1 MMAAIVIRL
10 FDYMRKHRTHGV
22 LGFILITL
30 ILAYFLAG
38 QTYKEDI
45 SDFLPL
51 NNKYHKALKVYQEI
65 SGANRIIGIFQYR
78 DLSETDA
85 DTIIYSIER
94 FVEHLKKNDKDK
106 SLTDLTYQIDL
117 EKVTETTEFVYR
129 NIPYFLTSE
138 DYHRIDSLLETQDY
152 IHTQIRNGKQMLM
165 LPVSGIVSENFQR
178 DPLHLFTPIVSQ
190 LQKSQS
196 SIEFENYDGYI
207 FSKDM
212 KRAFVMM
219 TSPFGSSETEGNSTL
234 LALLRQSAD
243 ETESEISDVSI
254 RFTGGP
260 VIAVGN
266 SKQIKTDSIIAVML
280 AIVLIVALLFYVF
293 RSIWHLFL
301 IVLSIIWGWL
311 FAMGILSCIHQQV
324 SVIVIGISSIIIGI
338 AVNYPLHLIAHLQH
352 TPDVRSALK
361 EIIPPLVV
369 GNITT
374 VGAFLALV
382 PLQSVALRDLGLF
395 SSFLLVGTILFAL
408 IFLPHLLKNGA
419 GREKGNII
427 LKFTDI
433 SIENY
438 RWVIYA
444 IIVFTLFFG
453 YLSLQTGFDTNMSSV
468 NYLTDEQKADMAYFR
483 SFAAKSSADE
493 NIYVVSADSTINE
506 ALEKSQEIQ
515 PLLQKLKQEGLIADK
530 QGCYQF
536 LCSKEEQRKR
546 LEHWNTFVQKH
557 GNTLEHSIIEE
568 ATMEGF
574 SAHTFDDFFDI
585 LHKSY
590 KPQDFGYFKQLSSSV
605 FASNLMINDKQK
617 EFNVIDVL
625 KVSPQKIESVV
636 SRIENHSSRQ
646 YVFDVNSMNTS
657 IATRLSDDFNYI
669 GWACGCIVFL
679 FLWFS
684 LGCLELAILSFIPMA
699 VSWLW
704 ILGIMSLV
712 GIQFNVVNIILATF
726 IFGQGDDYTIFM
738 TEGCQFEY
746 AYRRKM
752 LASYK
757 NSIIISAL
765 IMLIGIG
772 SLIIAKHPAL
782 HSLAEVT
789 IIGMFSV
796 VLMAYLFPP
805 LIFRWLVYNKGC
817 ERKRP
822 ITLRNLIWRDRNNTS
837 KIRFIED
844 CYRYKGVDI
853 SSSVCHQLRKY
864 TKKGTLEKIESSITS
879 SIKTI
884 IIINNRWGELSMLLA
899 LENPKIKCF
908 GIEKDEEKYIVAKY
922 TAENRVDNLTI
933 SKEIDRVTYDLNS
946 TLTILIESTDED
958 KKKYEYLNPI
968 IIN

>member
-1 MMAAIVIRL
+1 MAAIVIRI
-10 FDYMRKHRTHGV
+10 FDYMRKHKTHGV
-22 LGFILITL
+22 LSFILITT
-30 ILAYFLAG
+30 ILVYFLVG

-51 NNKYHKALKVYQEI
+51 NNKYNKALKVYQEI
-65 SGANRIIGIFQYR
+65 SGANRIIAIFQYR
-78 DLSETDA
+78 DSSMTDA

-94 FVEHLKKNDKDK
+94 FVEHLKKNDKYK

-138 DYHRIDSLLETQDY
+138 DYHRIDSLLESQDY

-212 KRAFVMM
+212 KRAFVIMA
-219 TSPFGSSETEGNSTL
+219 SPFGSSETEKNATFL
-234 LALLRQSAD
+234 DLLRQSAD

-293 RSIWHLFL
+293 RSIWHLSL

-311 FAMGILSCIHQQV
+311 FAMGNLSCIHQQV

-433 SIENY
+433 SIENH
-438 RWVIYA
+438 RWVIYS
-444 IIVFTLFFG
+444 IVLLTLFFG

-636 SRIENHSSRQ
+636 SRIENHSSGQ

-805 LIFRWLVYNKGC
+805 LIFRWLVYNKGL

-822 ITLRNLIWRDRNNTS
+822 ITLRNLIWRDSNNIS
-837 KIRFIED
+837 RIRFIED
-844 CYRYKGVDI
+844 CYRYKGGDI
-853 SSSVCHQLRKY
+853 SSSVRHRLRKY
-864 TKKGTLEKIESSITS
+864 SRKGFLEMIDSSITPTT
-879 SIKTI
+879 KNI
-884 IIINNRWGELSMLLA
+884 IVIHNGWGELSMLLA
-899 LENPKIKCF
+899 LAKPQIKCF
-908 GIEKDEEKYIVAKY
+908 GVEKDEDKYIVAKY

-933 SKEIDRVTYDLNS
+933 SKEIDSEIYDINS
-946 TLTILIESTDED
+946 TLTILIEPANED
-958 KKKYEYLNPI
+958 KRKYDYLKPI

>member
-1 MMAAIVIRL
+1 MAAIVIRI
-10 FDYMRKHRTHGV
+10 FDYMRKHKTHGV

-65 SGANRIIGIFQYR
+65 SGANRIIAIFQYR
-78 DLSETDA
+78 DSSMTDA
-85 DTIIYSIER
+85 DTIIHSVDR
-94 FVEHLKKNDKDK
+94 FIEHLKKNDKDK

-117 EKVTETTEFVYR
+117 EKITETTDFVYR

-138 DYHRIDSLLETQDY
+138 DYHRMDSLLDSQDH
-152 IHTQIRNGKQMLM
+152 IHTQITNGKQMLI

-212 KRAFVMM
+212 KRAFVIMA
-219 TSPFGSSETEGNSTL
+219 SPFGSSETEKNATFL
-234 LALLRQSAD
+234 DLLRQSAD

-293 RSIWHLFL
+293 RSIWHLSL

-433 SIENY
+433 SIENH
-438 RWVIYA
+438 RWVIYS
-444 IIVFTLFFG
+444 IVLLTLFFG

-636 SRIENHSSRQ
+636 SRIENHSSGQ

-805 LIFRWLVYNKGC
+805 LIFRWLVYNKGL

-822 ITLRNLIWRDRNNTS
+822 ITLRNLIWRDSNNIS
-837 KIRFIED
+837 RIRFIED
-844 CYRYKGVDI
+844 CYRYKGGDI
-853 SSSVCHQLRKY
+853 SSSVRHRLRKY
-864 TKKGTLEKIESSITS
+864 SRKGFLEMIDSSITPTT
-879 SIKTI
+879 KNI
-884 IIINNRWGELSMLLA
+884 IVIHNGWGELSMLLA
-899 LENPKIKCF
+899 LAKPQIKCF
-908 GIEKDEEKYIVAKY
+908 GVEKDEDKYIVAKY

-933 SKEIDRVTYDLNS
+933 SKEIDSEIYDINS
-946 TLTILIESTDED
+946 TLTILIEPANED
-958 KKKYEYLNPI
+958 KRKYDYLKPI

>member
-1 MMAAIVIRL
+1 MAAIVIRL

-38 QTYKEDI
+38 QTYKEDM

-51 NNKYHKALKVYQEI
+51 NNKYNKALKVYQEI
-65 SGANRIIGIFQYR
+65 SGANRIIAIFQYR
-78 DLSETDA
+78 DSSMTDA
-85 DTIIYSIER
+85 DTIIHSVDR
-94 FVEHLKKNDKDK
+94 FIEHLKKNDKDK

-117 EKVTETTEFVYR
+117 EKITETTDFVYR

-212 KRAFVMM
+212 KKAFVIM
-219 TSPFGSSETEGNSTL
+219 TSPYGSSETEGNSTL

-433 SIENY
+433 SIENH
-438 RWVIYA
+438 RWVIYS
-444 IIVFTLFFG
+444 IVLLTLFFG

-483 SFAAKSSADE
+483 SFAAKSSAGE

-699 VSWLW
+699 ISWLW
-704 ILGIMSLV
+704 ILGIMSLL

-822 ITLRNLIWRDRNNTS
+822 ITLRNLIWRDSNNIS
-837 KIRFIED
+837 RIRFIED
-844 CYRYKGVDI
+844 CYRYKGGDI
-853 SSSVCHQLRKY
+853 SSSVRHRLRKY
-864 TKKGTLEKIESSITS
+864 SRKGFLEMIDSSITPTT
-879 SIKTI
+879 KNI
-884 IIINNRWGELSMLLA
+884 IVIHNGWGELSMLLA
-899 LENPKIKCF
+899 LAKPQIKCF
-908 GIEKDEEKYIVAKY
+908 GVEKDEDKYIVAKY

-933 SKEIDRVTYDLNS
+933 SKEIDSEIYDINS
-946 TLTILIESTDED
+946 TLTILIEPANED
-958 KKKYEYLNPI
+958 KRKYDYLKPI

>member
-1 MMAAIVIRL
+1 MVAIVIRL
-10 FDYMRKHRTHGV
+10 FDYMRKHRTHGI

-30 ILAYFLAG
+30 IFAYFLAG

-51 NNKYHKALKVYQEI
+51 NNKYHKALKVYQDI
-65 SGANRIIGIFQYR
+65 SGANRIIAIFQYR
-78 DLSETDA
+78 DSSMTDA
-85 DTIIYSIER
+85 DTIIHSVER
-94 FVEHLKKNDKDK
+94 FIEHLKKNNKDK

-117 EKVTETTEFVYR
+117 EKITGTTDFVYC

-138 DYHRIDSLLETQDY
+138 DYHRIDSLLDSHDY
-152 IHTQIRNGKQMLM
+152 IHTQITNGKQMLM
-165 LPVSGIVSENFQR
+165 LPVSGMISENFQR
-178 DPLHLFTPIVSQ
+178 DPLNLFTPIVSQ
-190 LQKSQS
+190 LQKNQS
-196 SIEFENYDGYI
+196 SIAFENYDGYI

-212 KRAFVMM
+212 KRAYVIM
-219 TSPFGSSETEGNSTL
+219 TSPYGSSETEKNATL

-243 ETESEISDVSI
+243 ETQAEISDVSI

-260 VIAVGN
+260 IIAVGN
-266 SKQIKTDSIIAVML
+266 STQIKTDSIIAVLL

-293 RSIWHLFL
+293 RSFWHLSL
-301 IVLSIIWGWL
+301 IVLSIIWGWV

-352 TPDVRSALK
+352 TPNVRSALK
-361 EIIPPLVV
+361 EIIPPLVI

-395 SSFLLVGTILFAL
+395 SSFLLIGTILFVL
-408 IFLPHLLKNGA
+408 IFLPHLLNSTGNK
-419 GREKGNII
+419 KGNII
-427 LKFTDI
+427 LKFSDI
-433 SIENY
+433 SIENH
-438 RWVIYA
+438 RWLVYP
-444 IIVFTLFFG
+444 IVLLTLFFG
-453 YLSLQTGFDTNMSSV
+453 YLSLQTGFDANMSSV
-468 NYLTDEQKADMAYFR
+468 NYLTDEQKTDMAYFQ
-483 SFAAKSSADE
+483 SFAVKSSANE
-493 NIYVVSADSTINE
+493 VIYVVSSDSTIDG
-506 ALEKSQEIQ
+506 ALEKCQDIQ
-515 PLLQKLKQEGLIADK
+515 PLLQELKQEGLISDK
-530 QGCYQF
+530 QSCYQF

-546 LEHWNTFVQKH
+546 LEHWNTFVLKH
-557 GNTLEHSIIEE
+557 GNTLEHTIVEE
-568 ATMEGF
+568 ATIEGF
-574 SAHTFDDFFDI
+574 SAHTFDDFFEI

-590 KPQDFGYFKQLSSSV
+590 KPQDFGYFKQLSNSV
-605 FASNLMINDKQK
+605 FASNLVTNDKQN

-625 KVSPQKIESVV
+625 KISPQKTDCVV
-636 SRIENHSSRQ
+636 SRIEKHSSGQ

-772 SLIIAKHPAL
+772 TLIIAKHPAL

-805 LIFRWLVYNKGC
+805 LIFRWLVYNKGF

-822 ITLRNLIWRDRNNTS
+822 ITLRNLIWRDNFNTS

-853 SSSVCHQLRKY
+853 SSSVRHRLRKY
-864 TKKGTLEKIESSITS
+864 TKKGFLEMIDSSITPTTKN
-879 SIKTI
+879 IMVI
-884 IIINNRWGELSMLLA
+884 HNGWGELSMLLA
-899 LENPKIKCF
+899 LGNPKIKCF
-908 GIEKDEEKYIVAKY
+908 GIEKDADKYIVAKY

-933 SKEIDRVTYDLNS
+933 SKEIDREIYDINS
-946 TLTILIESTDED
+946 TLTILIEPTDEE
-958 KKKYEYLNPI
+958 KRKYDYLKPI

>member
-1 MMAAIVIRL
+1 MAAIVIRL

-65 SGANRIIGIFQYR
+65 SGANRIIAIFQYR
-78 DLSETDA
+78 DSSMTDA
-85 DTIIYSIER
+85 DTIIHSVDR
-94 FVEHLKKNDKDK
+94 FIEHLKKNDKDK

-117 EKVTETTEFVYR
+117 EKVTETTDFVYR

-219 TSPFGSSETEGNSTL
+219 TSPFGSSETEKNATF

-243 ETESEISDVSI
+243 ETEAEISDISI
-254 RFTGGP
+254 HFTGGP

-293 RSIWHLFL
+293 RSIWHLSL

-433 SIENY
+433 SIENH
-438 RWVIYA
+438 RWVIYS
-444 IIVFTLFFG
+444 IVLLTLFFG

-805 LIFRWLVYNKGC
+805 LIFRWLVYNKGL

-822 ITLRNLIWRDRNNTS
+822 ITLRNLIWRDSNNIS
-837 KIRFIED
+837 RIRFIED
-844 CYRYKGVDI
+844 CYRYKGGDI
-853 SSSVCHQLRKY
+853 SSSVRHRLRKY
-864 TKKGTLEKIESSITS
+864 SRKGFLEMIDSSITPTT
-879 SIKTI
+879 KNI
-884 IIINNRWGELSMLLA
+884 IVIHNGWGELSMLLA
-899 LENPKIKCF
+899 LAKPQIKCF
-908 GIEKDEEKYIVAKY
+908 GVEKDEEKYIVAKY

-933 SKEIDRVTYDLNS
+933 SKEIDSEIYDINS
-946 TLTILIESTDED
+946 TLTILIEPANED
-958 KKKYEYLNPI
+958 KRKYDYLKPI

>member
-1 MMAAIVIRL
+1 MVAIVIRL

-65 SGANRIIGIFQYR
+65 SGANRIIAIFQYR
-78 DLSETDA
+78 DSSMTDA
-85 DTIIYSIER
+85 DTIIHSVDR
-94 FVEHLKKNDKDK
+94 FIEHLKKNDKDK

-117 EKVTETTEFVYR
+117 EKITETTDFVYR

-138 DYHRIDSLLETQDY
+138 DYHRMDSLLDSQDY
-152 IHTQIRNGKQMLM
+152 IHTQITNGKQMLI
-165 LPVSGIVSENFQR
+165 LPVSGMISENFQR
-178 DPLHLFTPIVSQ
+178 DPLHLFIPIVSQ
-190 LQKSQS
+190 LQKSRN
-196 SIEFENYDGYI
+196 SIAFENYDGYI

-212 KRAFVMM
+212 KKAFVIM
-219 TSPFGSSETEGNSTL
+219 TSPYGSSETEGNSTL

-293 RSIWHLFL
+293 RSIWHLSL

-433 SIENY
+433 SIENH
-438 RWVIYA
+438 RWVIYS
-444 IIVFTLFFG
+444 IVLLTLFFG

-636 SRIENHSSRQ
+636 SRIENHSSGQ

-805 LIFRWLVYNKGC
+805 LIFRWLVYNKGL

-822 ITLRNLIWRDRNNTS
+822 ITLRNLIWRDSNNMS
-837 KIRFIED
+837 RIRFIED
-844 CYRYKGVDI
+844 CYRYKGGDI
-853 SSSVCHQLRKY
+853 SSSVRHRLRKY
-864 TKKGTLEKIESSITS
+864 SRKGFLEMIDSSITPTT
-879 SIKTI
+879 KNI
-884 IIINNRWGELSMLLA
+884 IVIHNGWGELSMLLA
-899 LENPKIKCF
+899 LAKPQIKCF
-908 GIEKDEEKYIVAKY
+908 GVEKDEDKYIVAKY

-933 SKEIDRVTYDLNS
+933 SKEIDSEIYDINS
-946 TLTILIESTDED
+946 TLTILIEPANED
-958 KKKYEYLNPI
+958 KRKYDYLKPI

>member
-1 MMAAIVIRL
+1 MAAIVIRI
-10 FDYMRKHRTHGV
+10 FDYMRKHKTHGV

-65 SGANRIIGIFQYR
+65 SGANRIIAIFQYR
-78 DLSETDA
+78 DSSMTDA
-85 DTIIYSIER
+85 DTIIHSVDR
-94 FVEHLKKNDKDK
+94 FIEHLKKNDKDK

-117 EKVTETTEFVYR
+117 EKITETTDFVYR

-212 KRAFVMM
+212 KRAFVIMA
-219 TSPFGSSETEGNSTL
+219 SPFGSSETEKNATFL
-234 LALLRQSAD
+234 DLLRQSAD

-293 RSIWHLFL
+293 RSIWHLSL

-433 SIENY
+433 SIENH
-438 RWVIYA
+438 RWVIYS
-444 IIVFTLFFG
+444 IVLLTLFFG

-636 SRIENHSSRQ
+636 SRIENHSSEQ

-805 LIFRWLVYNKGC
+805 LIFRWLVYNKGL

-822 ITLRNLIWRDRNNTS
+822 ITLRNLIWRDSNNIS
-837 KIRFIED
+837 RIRFIED
-844 CYRYKGVDI
+844 CYRYKGGDI
-853 SSSVCHQLRKY
+853 SSSVRHRLRKY
-864 TKKGTLEKIESSITS
+864 SRKGFLEMIDSSITPTT
-879 SIKTI
+879 KNI
-884 IIINNRWGELSMLLA
+884 IVIHNGWGELSMLLA
-899 LENPKIKCF
+899 LAKPQIKCF
-908 GIEKDEEKYIVAKY
+908 GVEKDEDKYIVAKY

-933 SKEIDRVTYDLNS
+933 SKEIDSEIYDINS
-946 TLTILIESTDED
+946 TLTILIEPANED
-958 KKKYEYLNPI
+958 KRKYDYLKPI

>member
-1 MMAAIVIRL
+1 MAAIVIRL

-65 SGANRIIGIFQYR
+65 SGANRIIAIFQYR
-78 DLSETDA
+78 DSSMTDA
-85 DTIIYSIER
+85 DTIIHSVDR
-94 FVEHLKKNDKDK
+94 FIEHLKKNDKDK

-117 EKVTETTEFVYR
+117 EKITETTDFVYR

-138 DYHRIDSLLETQDY
+138 DYHRMDSLLDSQDY

-219 TSPFGSSETEGNSTL
+219 TSPFGSSETEKNATF

-243 ETESEISDVSI
+243 ETEAEISDISI
-254 RFTGGP
+254 HFTGGP

-433 SIENY
+433 SIENH
-438 RWVIYA
+438 RWVIYS
-444 IIVFTLFFG
+444 IVLLTLFFG

-805 LIFRWLVYNKGC
+805 LIFRWLVYNKGL

-822 ITLRNLIWRDRNNTS
+822 ITLRNLIWRDSNNIS
-837 KIRFIED
+837 RIRFIED
-844 CYRYKGVDI
+844 CYRYKGGDI
-853 SSSVCHQLRKY
+853 SSSVRHRLRKY
-864 TKKGTLEKIESSITS
+864 SRKGFLEMIDSSITPTT
-879 SIKTI
+879 KNI
-884 IIINNRWGELSMLLA
+884 IVIHNGWGELSMLLA
-899 LENPKIKCF
+899 LAKPQIKCF
-908 GIEKDEEKYIVAKY
+908 GVEKDEDKYIVAKY

-933 SKEIDRVTYDLNS
+933 SKEIDSEIYDINS
-946 TLTILIESTDED
+946 TLTILIEPANED
-958 KKKYEYLNPI
+958 KRKYDYLKPI

>member
-1 MMAAIVIRL
+1 MVAIVIRI
-10 FDYMRKHRTHGV
+10 FDYMRKHKTHGV
-22 LGFILITL
+22 LSFILITT
-30 ILAYFLAG
+30 ILVYFLVG

-51 NNKYHKALKVYQEI
+51 NNKYNKALKVYQDV

-219 TSPFGSSETEGNSTL
+219 TSPFGSSETEKNATF

-243 ETESEISDVSI
+243 ETEAEISDISI
-254 RFTGGP
+254 HFTGGP

-293 RSIWHLFL
+293 RSIWHLSL

-361 EIIPPLVV
+361 EIIPPLVI

-395 SSFLLVGTILFAL
+395 SSFLLFGTILFVL

-419 GREKGNII
+419 GRKEGNII
-427 LKFTDI
+427 IKFSDI

-453 YLSLQTGFDTNMSSV
+453 YLSLQTGFDANMSSV
-468 NYLTDEQKADMAYFR
+468 NYLTDEQKADMAYFQ
-483 SFAAKSSADE
+483 SFVAKSSANEDV
-493 NIYVVSADSTINE
+493 YVVSSDSTIDG
-506 ALEKSQEIQ
+506 ALEKSLGIQ
-515 PLLQKLKQEGLIADK
+515 PLLQKLKQEGQIADK
-530 QGCYQF
+530 QGCTQF
-536 LCSKEEQRKR
+536 LCSKEEQDKR
-546 LEHWNTFVQKH
+546 LEYWNTFIQKH
-557 GNTLEHSIIEE
+557 SNSLEHSIVEE
-568 ATMEGF
+568 AAIEGF
-574 SAHTFDDFFDI
+574 SANTFDDFFEI

-590 KPQDFGYFKQLSSSV
+590 KPQDFGYFKQLSNYV
-605 FASNLMINDKQK
+605 FASNLVTNDKQK
-617 EFNVIDVL
+617 EFNVIDIL
-625 KVSPQKIESVV
+625 KVSPQKTESVV
-636 SRIENHSSRQ
+636 AWIENYSSGQ

-699 VSWLW
+699 ISWLW
-704 ILGIMSLV
+704 ILGIMSLL

-772 SLIIAKHPAL
+772 TLIIAKHPAL

-884 IIINNRWGELSMLLA
+884 IIINNGWGELSMLLA

-958 KKKYEYLNPI
+958 KKKYEYLKPI

>member
-1 MMAAIVIRL
+1 MAAIVIRI
-10 FDYMRKHRTHGV
+10 FDYMRKHKTHGV
-22 LGFILITL
+22 LSFILITT
-30 ILAYFLAG
+30 ILVYFLVG

-51 NNKYHKALKVYQEI
+51 NNKYNKALKVYQEI
-65 SGANRIIGIFQYR
+65 SGANRIIAIFQYR
-78 DLSETDA
+78 DSSMTDA

-94 FVEHLKKNDKDK
+94 FVEHLKKNDKYK

-138 DYHRIDSLLETQDY
+138 DYHRIDSLLESQDY

-212 KRAFVMM
+212 KRAFVIMA
-219 TSPFGSSETEGNSTL
+219 SPFGSSETEKNATFL
-234 LALLRQSAD
+234 DLLRQSAD

-293 RSIWHLFL
+293 RSIWHLSL

-433 SIENY
+433 SIENH
-438 RWVIYA
+438 RWVIYS
-444 IIVFTLFFG
+444 IVLLTLFFG

-568 ATMEGF
+568 ATTEGF

-636 SRIENHSSRQ
+636 SRIENHSSGQ

-805 LIFRWLVYNKGC
+805 LIFRWLVYNKGL

-822 ITLRNLIWRDRNNTS
+822 ITLRNLIWRDSNNIS
-837 KIRFIED
+837 RIRFIED
-844 CYRYKGVDI
+844 CYRYKGGDI
-853 SSSVCHQLRKY
+853 SSSVRHRLRKY
-864 TKKGTLEKIESSITS
+864 SRKGFLEMIDSSITPTT
-879 SIKTI
+879 KNI
-884 IIINNRWGELSMLLA
+884 IVIHNGWGELSMLLA
-899 LENPKIKCF
+899 LAKPQIKCF
-908 GIEKDEEKYIVAKY
+908 GVEKDEDKYIVAKY

-933 SKEIDRVTYDLNS
+933 SKEIDSEIYNINS
-946 TLTILIESTDED
+946 TLTILIEPANED
-958 KKKYEYLNPI
+958 KRKYDYLKPI